1 MGIFAF
7 GTPMKWPSP
16 TVVGWCRS
24 FSLELLHLAGVQ
36 NQTMSFWHPASVSVS
51 VITAATRQSDTLCS
65 VRVTLWQEP
74 FSPVHK
80 RLDRLSWSNVTHVTA
95 QIYLL
100 LLISSFSGGRKLNSQ
115 LNRDTPAQ
123 LHSCH
128 MKLSLLQLLN
138 AFLYFFSFF
147 FVLFW
152 LCEQLVLW
160 ELTRTSHV
168 PTWGNISSSPEK
180 KNS

>member
-7 GTPMKWPSP
+7 GSPMKWPSP
-16 TVVGWCRS
+16 CRS

-36 NQTMSFWHPASVSVS
+36 NWTMSFWHPASLSAS
-51 VITAATRQSDTLCS
+51 FITAAARQSDTLCS
-65 VRVTLWQEP
+65 VRMTLWQEP

-95 QIYLL
+95 QINLL
-100 LLISSFSGGRKLNSQ
+100 LLISSFSDGRKLNSQ

-128 MKLSLLQLLN
+128 MNISLLQLLN
-138 AFLYFFSFF
+138 ALSFF
-147 FVLFW
+147 FVFEFFYGYVSS
-152 LCEQLVLW
+152 LC
-160 ELTRTSHV
+160 
-168 PTWGNISSSPEK
+168 
-180 KNS
+180 